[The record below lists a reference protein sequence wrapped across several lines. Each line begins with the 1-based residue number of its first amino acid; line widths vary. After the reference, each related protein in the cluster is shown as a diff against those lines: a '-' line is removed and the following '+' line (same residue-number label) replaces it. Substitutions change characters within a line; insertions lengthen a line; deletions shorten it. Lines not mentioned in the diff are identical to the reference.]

1 MTGGSVSAGNRF
13 REPILYYYPS
23 YSLRAAT
30 IHAARP
36 LRLQAGYVGQ
46 DGILRP
52 IGNRPS
58 DELASSRKRRVAN
71 LFANAA
77 QVANLPYIAPDSSS
91 IWLNADR

>member
-1 MTGGSVSAGNRF
+1 M
-13 REPILYYYPS
+13 YYYPS

-30 IHAARP
+30 ILCSPPAA
-36 LRLQAGYVGQ
+36 LQGGDVGQ

-58 DELASSRKRRVAN
+58 DELASARKRRVTNPAQVAN
-71 LFANAA
+71 SA

-91 IWLNADR
+91 IG